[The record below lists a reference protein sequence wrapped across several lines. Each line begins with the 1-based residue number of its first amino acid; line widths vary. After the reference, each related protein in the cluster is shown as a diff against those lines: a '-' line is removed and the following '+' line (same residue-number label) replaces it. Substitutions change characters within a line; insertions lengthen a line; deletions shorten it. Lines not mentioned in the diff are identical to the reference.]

1 MVERIHMIVGREEKE
16 RFRLSAARAGKSL
29 SEWLRE
35 AAEEKLRASSAARR
49 LESADAL
56 RAFFQECDDRER
68 GREPDWDAHREII
81 ERSIRAGEA
90 AT

>member
-35 AAEEKLRASSAARR
+35 AAEEKLRASAAAGR
-49 LESADAL
+49 LESAGAL
-56 RAFFQECDDRER
+56 CAFFKECDERER
-68 GREPDWDAHREII
+68 GREPDWDAHLEII
-81 ERSIRAGEA
+81 ERSIRTGEA
-90 AT
+90 ET